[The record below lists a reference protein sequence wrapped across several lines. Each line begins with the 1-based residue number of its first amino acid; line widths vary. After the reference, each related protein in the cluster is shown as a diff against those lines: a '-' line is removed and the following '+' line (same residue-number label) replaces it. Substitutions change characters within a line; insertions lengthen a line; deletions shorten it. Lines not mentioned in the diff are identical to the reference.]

1 MRRNGKRW
9 IGALLGIILV
19 SNYGLS
25 VQATGET
32 NEYEQARQDAYNQK
46 IETNEISG
54 WPQGPQVYPESAIV
68 MDMDTGAILYGKG
81 IDRQQYP
88 ASITK
93 VLTALVAIENSE
105 LTDTVTFSQESI
117 DCLESGYAHIAMNPG
132 EQITMKDALHGLL
145 LASANEVAY
154 AIGESV
160 GGTHEHFVE
169 MMNEKAAELG
179 CKNTHFIN
187 TNGMFDEEHYTSA
200 RDMALITQAAFKHQE
215 LLDIV
220 QTLQYTI
227 PPTNLQPEARTFQQK
242 HKMLL
247 HGRYYDERCIAG
259 KTGYTD
265 KAHNTLVTVMQQG
278 DKRLVVAIL
287 NSRKDTFEATKQLS
301 DYGFDNFKR
310 VNIASNEKSGKL
322 KDINTEACVT
332 LPNDVEFTDLTS
344 KVDKKGNLNYYYKGL
359 LVGTTKVSLKQ
370 ETKISGAKKQKEK
383 SVTDKRFIIKIAVIT
398 LIAIVVVFL
407 IVLVLAIERKNR
419 LRRARRRRM
428 IRDREKRMKHEKTLW
443 D

>member
-1 MRRNGKRW
+1 MRRNKRRW

-19 SNYGLS
+19 SNCGLN
-25 VQATGET
+25 VQATGEI
-32 NEYEQARQDAYNQK
+32 NEYEQVQQDAYNQK

-81 IDRQQYP
+81 IDKQQYP

-105 LTDTVTFSQESI
+105 LTDTVRFSQESI
-117 DCLESGYAHIAMNPG
+117 DCLEPGYAHIAMKPG
-132 EQITMKDALHGLL
+132 EEITMKDALHGLL

-160 GGTHEHFVE
+160 GGTHERFVE
-169 MMNEKAAELG
+169 MMNEKAVELG

-227 PPTNLQPEARTFQQK
+227 PPTNIEPEARTFQQK

-259 KTGYTD
+259 KTGYTE

-278 DKRLVVAIL
+278 DKRLVIAVL

-301 DYGFDNFKR
+301 DYGFANFER
-310 VNIASNEKSGKL
+310 VNIASNEKSKKVKGI
-322 KDINTEACVT
+322 DTEAYVT
-332 LPNDVEFTDLTS
+332 LPSGVKFDDLRS
-344 KVDKKGNLNYYYKGL
+344 RVDKKGNLSYFYEDL
-359 LVGTTKVSLKQ
+359 LVGTTKVILKQ
-370 ETKISGAKKQKEK
+370 ETKVEGVKKKKEK
-383 SVTDKRFIIKIAVIT
+383 SVIDKALIIKIVVIA
-398 LIAIVVVFL
+398 LAAIIVVFF
-407 IVLVLAIERKNR
+407 IVLLLAIERRNR
-419 LRRARRRRM
+419 LRRARRRRKM
-428 IRDREKRMKHEKTLW
+428 MRARDRRARRR
-443 D
+443 DYN